1 MTSNFPPT
9 DAGIPKS
16 VKQRKNDWMNE
27 AISVPAKGRKI
38 VIIKVETRLSPMILE
53 TIMNFLSIYPIV
65 LWISKKD
72 TGSV

>member
-1 MTSNFPPT
+1 
-9 DAGIPKS
+9 
-16 VKQRKNDWMNE
+16 MNE
-27 AISVPAKGRKI
+27 AISVPDRKGRKI

-65 LWISKKD
+65 LWISRKD

>member
-1 MTSNFPPT
+1 
-9 DAGIPKS
+9 
-16 VKQRKNDWMNE
+16 MNE

-65 LWISKKD
+65 LWISKKRHRQRID
-72 TGSV
+72 DIADQQSVKSIDIKQLSAK

>member
-1 MTSNFPPT
+1 
-9 DAGIPKS
+9 
-16 VKQRKNDWMNE
+16 MNE

-65 LWISKKD
+65 LWISRKD